1 MKCTVVF
8 LVLSMVILMAEPGEC
23 IWDAVFHGARHFLHR
38 MKCTMLFLVL
48 SMVVL
53 MAEPGEAFIHHIIGG
68 LFSVGEH
75 IHRLIHGRGNKEQQ
89 QQQQEQ
95 LSQRSFNRKQFERER
110 AAFN

>member
-1 MKCTVVF
+1 
-8 LVLSMVILMAEPGEC
+8 
-23 IWDAVFHGARHFLHR
+23 

-68 LFSVGEH
+68 LISVGKH
-75 IHRLIHGRGNKEQQ
+75 IHGLIHGHGNVKQQ

-95 LSQRSFNRKQFERER
+95 LNQRSFNREQFKRER

>member
-1 MKCTVVF
+1 
-8 LVLSMVILMAEPGEC
+8 
-23 IWDAVFHGARHFLHR
+23 

-53 MAEPGEAFIHHIIGG
+53 MAEPGEAFVHHIING
-68 LFSVGEH
+68 LFSVGRN
-75 IHRLIHGRGNKEQQ
+75 IHRLIHGGHNKQQ

-95 LSQRSFNRKQFERER
+95 LSQRSFKREQFERER